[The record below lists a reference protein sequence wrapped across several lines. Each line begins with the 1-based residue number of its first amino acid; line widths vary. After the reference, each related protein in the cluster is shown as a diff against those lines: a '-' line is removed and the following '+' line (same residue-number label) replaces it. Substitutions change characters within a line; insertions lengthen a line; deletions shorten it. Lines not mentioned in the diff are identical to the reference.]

1 MNSKLGLGLGL
12 RLGILLA
19 LLALQGCQM
28 GGAPAPVG
36 NIGER
41 GNSHQVQK
49 GETLYSIAWR
59 YGLDYQHLA
68 RINRIRKPYTIYQGQ
83 RIRLSGVASRLKSDQ
98 RKKSQSVSK
107 APAAK
112 PKTVYS
118 SKPIAPPKAVY
129 TASKLN
135 WRWPVTGQVLSQFSL
150 KGAVNKGID
159 IAARVGTEVKAAEAG
174 RVVYAGGNLR
184 GYGKLV
190 ILKHDDAFLSA
201 YGNNESLLVKEGDQV
216 SIGQAIAKVGANDQ
230 KVEMLHFEI
239 RKQGQPQDP
248 LRHLPK
254 R

>member
-1 MNSKLGLGLGL
+1 MITRTLLARSL
-12 RLGILLA
+12 RLGVLMLGT
-19 LLALQGCQM
+19 LWLQSCQM

-41 GNSHQVQK
+41 GSTHVVQK

-59 YGLDYQHLA
+59 YGLDYQNLA
-68 RINRIRKPYTIYQGQ
+68 RINRIRKPYTIYMGQ
-83 RIRLSGVASRLKSDQ
+83 RIKLSGVASRLKSSQ
-98 RKKSQSVSK
+98 TTASKS
-107 APAAK
+107 AATGASK

-118 SKPIAPPKAVY
+118 SKPKSPAKPAF
-129 TASKLN
+129 TRSALS
-135 WRWPVTGQVLSQFSL
+135 WRWPVEGRLLKQFSL
-150 KGAVNKGID
+150 TGAVNKGID
-159 IAARVGTEVKAAEAG
+159 IAAAAGTEVKAAEGG

-190 ILKHDDAFLSA
+190 IIKHDDAFLSA

-216 SIGQAIAKVGANDQ
+216 AIGQAIAKVGANDQ
-230 KVEMLHFEI
+230 KIEMLHFEI
-239 RKQGQPQDP
+239 RKQGQPEDP